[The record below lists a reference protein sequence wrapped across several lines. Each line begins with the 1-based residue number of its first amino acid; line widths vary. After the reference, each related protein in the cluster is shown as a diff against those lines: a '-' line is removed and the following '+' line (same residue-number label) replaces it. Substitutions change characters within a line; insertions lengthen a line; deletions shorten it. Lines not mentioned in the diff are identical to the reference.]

1 VTDLM
6 SITRLFVASLL
17 VQRGGFAMAEVDS
30 AAHPNSATTVT
41 EVVMCTNLASG
52 ARWEINI
59 DRGRHTVDSYPARF
73 SAEEISW
80 HDLRDGGHYTLDR
93 KSGKLTVVFA
103 SSTGG
108 YFIYDRCQLKN

>member
-1 VTDLM
+1 MTNLL

-17 VQRGGFAMAEVDS
+17 VQRCGVAVAEVES
-30 AAHPNSATTVT
+30 AMHPNSATAVT

-52 ARWEINI
+52 ARWQINI
-59 DRGRHTVDSYPARF
+59 DRRRHTVDSYPARF
-73 SAEEISW
+73 SADEISW
-80 HDLRDGGHYTLDR
+80 HDMRDGGHYTLDR

-108 YFIYDRCQLKN
+108 YFIYDRCQLKK